1 MQSTEKMLINALLDK
16 YERSAAYRIDRQPNR
31 RILLKL
37 YDGKSKTDFPFYDI
51 NDHDRRVEINAV
63 IKGLTDKGIASFEW
77 LHGETGHIIARVW
90 LNYAQIDIAYKLAGR
105 LPKAKTV
112 DSISG
117 QAQTLL
123 DEVTSDWAKRY
134 FEDILTKAECK
145 RNFGA
150 SIPSDDSERINLWKV
165 ISFIDKHS
173 ELETVERI
181 LSVQLFSDSKRFET
195 TLRSKFLSVL
205 RKYFDVGD
213 LCDSDEELL
222 RQVGIVKYPEY
233 FEFCGAITLT
243 NEYGVTGFNPLSYGG
258 SLSLTDLQAGT
269 ITIAKSVRKI
279 ISIENRANYL
289 EYIAKTK
296 ADDELILFHA
306 GQYSPSKKKFFLTIN
321 DSMPNDCHWYHWGD
335 IDLGGFNMLARLRRE
350 INPHI
355 LSYRMDKEELIR
367 HDKYCGTITKPY
379 ADKLKHIIGKPELAD
394 CASCIQYMIDKK
406 VRLEQEAMLFIE

>member
-1 MQSTEKMLINALLDK
+1 MQNTEKILINALLNK
-16 YERSAAYRIDRQPNR
+16 YERSAAYRIGEQSNR

-51 NDHDRRVEINAV
+51 NNHDQRVDVNAV
-63 IKGLTDKGIASFEW
+63 IKVLTDKGITSFEW
-77 LHGETGHIIARVW
+77 LRGETGHIIARVW

-123 DEVTSDWAKRY
+123 NEVTSDWAKRY
-134 FEDILTKAECK
+134 FEDILRKAECK
-145 RNFGA
+145 RDFGA
-150 SIPSDDSERINLWKV
+150 SIPSDDSERIDLWKV

-181 LSVQLFSDSKRFET
+181 LSVKLFSDSKRFET
-195 TLRSKFLSVL
+195 ALRSKFLSVL
-205 RKYFDVGD
+205 RKYFDVD
-213 LCDSDEELL
+213 NLCNNDAELL

-233 FEFCGAITLT
+233 FEFCGAIMLS
-243 NEYGVTGFNPLSYGG
+243 NEYGITDFNPLLHGG
-258 SLSLTDLQAGT
+258 SLSVTDLQEGAV
-269 ITIAKSVRKI
+269 TIAESVRKI
-279 ISIENRANYL
+279 ISIENRANYF

-306 GQYSPSKKKFFLTIN
+306 GQYSPSKKKFFLAIN
-321 DSMPNDCHWYHWGD
+321 TSMSNDCRWYHWGD
-335 IDLGGFNMLARLRRE
+335 IDFGAFNMLARLRRE

-355 LSYRMDKEELIR
+355 LPYRMNKEELIS
-367 HDKYCGTITKPY
+367 HDKYCRKIKKPY
-379 ADKLKHIIGKPELAD
+379 VDKLKSIIGKPELTD
-394 CASCIQYMIDKK
+394 CTSCIQYMIDKR